1 MVKCRSSVEA
11 GLQVCW
17 RQTARQGF
25 NYWHFSAAPDP
36 FPYIFSLRLIE
47 FVRNIWLIFFCF
59 SETLKING
67 VFVFWKFESGW
78 VCIFESSRVVGS
90 VFLKVWKW
98 RWVCGSRF
106 WGFCCCSAACW
117 QAGRRRVK
125 SSARNKAACTQL
137 YKIYKNL
144 MEKYKIQIRNY
155 RISRKRAI
163 GTKLCVAQLHR
174 CCCL

>member
-1 MVKCRSSVEA
+1 MLEA
-11 GLQVCW
+11 NSPSRIQLLTFLSGSW
-17 RQTARQGF
+17 
-25 NYWHFSAAPDP
+25 P
-36 FPYIFSLRLIE
+36 FPIHLFTSPHRVCKKHLIDIFLFLWNFE
-47 FVRNIWLIFFCF
+47 KQW
-59 SETLKING
+59 
-67 VFVFWKFESGW
+67 VFVFWKFKSGW

-144 MEKYKIQIRNY
+144 MEKYKIQNRNY